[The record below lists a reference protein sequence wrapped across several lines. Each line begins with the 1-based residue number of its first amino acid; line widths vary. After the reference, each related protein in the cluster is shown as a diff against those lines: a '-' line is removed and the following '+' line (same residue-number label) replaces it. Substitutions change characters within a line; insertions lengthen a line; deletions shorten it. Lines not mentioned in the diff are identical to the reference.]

1 MCAAAGRSQRRGPR
15 RRAPVLGGGSVV
27 TAAALLL
34 LLAHAAAATDGCA
47 GPTPQGRRATTTSGS
62 WRWGAA
68 CPCWDAM
75 VEDPKLHP
83 STRGEARRRREE
95 RRASRH
101 FCIPNVKVED
111 DKTQGHFCIYSCP
124 LKGYGAKWHNLTSSG
139 SQISILRVRGPK
151 WHLGTSSRAASV
163 FNSPSNKGNEWEL
176 LFGWRKA
183 AKLANRE
190 RRKFGGV
197 VP

>member
-1 MCAAAGRSQRRGPR
+1 MAAAAGRGGRVRALRQGAHRGGG
-15 RRAPVLGGGSVV
+15 LGGGRRCW
-27 TAAALLL
+27 A
-34 LLAHAAAATDGCA
+34 A
-47 GPTPQGRRATTTSGS
+47 GPWSRRRRYCCCLHTPLPPPTAVRGRRRRGAG
-62 WRWGAA
+62 RRPRAGRGAGGAA

-124 LKGYGAKWHNLTSSG
+124 LKGYGPKWNNLTSSG

-151 WHLGTSSRAASV
+151 WHLGISSRAAGV
-163 FNSPSNKGNEWEL
+163 FNSFFFK
-176 LFGWRKA
+176 
-183 AKLANRE
+183 
-190 RRKFGGV
+190 
-197 VP
+197 